1 MKTREHKSAIR
12 RLKAS
17 WRDTLLLLREFRL
30 PLFWFIF
37 FMVGFGALYQ
47 ALASQAGEPVGSFSE
62 AVYQVLGMTFLNPAS
77 SFPQTWYLQL
87 FYFLMPVIGIG
98 ILAQGLADFGILL
111 FNRRLRGKEWEMAVA
126 STFSNHIVLVGLGHL
141 GFRVVKHLH
150 DIGEEVVA
158 IELNPKRDLVE
169 RVRAMDVPV
178 LQDDATPDEVLAAA
192 GIQQARA
199 IILCT
204 QNDALNL
211 QIAVKARS
219 LNQNIQVVVR
229 IFDGEFAESLRKQF
243 GFDALSATGMAAP
256 VFAFAATQIDIT
268 PPINIEGRPNSLAR
282 LKVENKSLL
291 AGKEVGMIEDQYQ
304 VSIVFIAFDHEKHH
318 HPTSSQVVKNGDTL
332 AILGEPDRI
341 TALVNDNHR

>member
-1 MKTREHKSAIR
+1 MNHRNPKSLFR
-12 RLKAS
+12 RIKAS

-30 PLFWFIF
+30 PLAWFLVL
-37 FMVGFGALYQ
+37 MVGAGLLFQ
-47 ALASQAGEPVGSFSE
+47 QLAIQAGEPVRSTFE
-62 AVYQVLGMTFLNPAS
+62 AIYLVLTMTFLQS
-77 SFPQTWYLQL
+77 SAGFPVAWYLQV
-87 FYFLMPVIGIG
+87 FYFLMPVFGIG

-141 GFRVVKHLH
+141 GYRVVKHLH
-150 DIGEEVVA
+150 EIGEEVVA

-169 RVRAMDVPV
+169 SVRSLDVPV
-178 LQDDATPDEVLAAA
+178 LQEDATRDSVLAAA
-192 GIQQARA
+192 GIKLART

-219 LNQNIQVVVR
+219 LNPTIQVVVR

-256 VFAFAATQIDIT
+256 VFAYAATKIDIT
-268 PPINIEGRPNSLAR
+268 PPINIEGRPNSLAK
-282 LKVENKSLL
+282 LKIENKSLL
-291 AGKEVGMIEDQYQ
+291 AGREIGAIEDQYQ
-304 VSIVFIAFDHEKHH
+304 VSMVYIASNDERHY
-318 HPTSSQVVKNGDTL
+318 HPTSSQVVKAGDTI
-332 AILGEPDRI
+332 AVLGEPERI